1 MKSIS
6 IDTDALMMEVVMMI
20 FDPVYGCGCH
30 PKSERA
36 REVVVTEKKE
46 HKLETKTSKH

>member
-6 IDTDALMMEVVMMI
+6 IDTDALVVVMMI
-20 FDPVYGCGCH
+20 FSPVCGRGCH
-30 PKSERA
+30 PKGA
-36 REVVVTEKKE
+36 GVREAVVTERKE